1 MGTGA
6 LFTRSDL
13 STIERASVLAED
25 MTGEYFNLAADEWK
39 RNPYGIF
46 TRKEV
51 ERPLDEESVFAQLVR
66 LRPGRVRPRERERG
80 ESFGIILQD
89 PTILRALL
97 RSTLQDLWTLVLF
110 ILTHELIHIVR
121 FRRFSVDFHAPEA
134 EREREEKLVHAIT
147 RDILAGVANTDDV
160 LKLYQSRIDEIQLDS
175 GPIQGVN

>member
-6 LFTRSDL
+6 LFTPSDL
-13 STIERASVLAED
+13 STIERASVLAEA

-46 TRKEV
+46 TLKEV
-51 ERPLDEESVFAQLVR
+51 VRPLEGERIFAQVVR
-66 LRPGRVRPRERERG
+66 LKPGRGQSRDRNQG

-89 PTILRALL
+89 PAILRALL
-97 RSTLQDLWTLVLF
+97 RSTLHDLWTLVLF

-121 FRRFSVDFHAPEA
+121 FRRFSVDFHAPEV

-147 RDILAGVANTDDV
+147 RDILAGVANTDDL
-160 LKLYQSRIDEIQLDS
+160 LKLYQSRMDGTAVGS
-175 GPIQGVN
+175 VPIQGVN